1 MIRNRGRL
9 LTLHVQAHS
18 KFEELKP
25 VSEIVVVEVP
35 PLIDQATFGAVQA
48 HLRARNPKVTPA
60 RVVSGPTL
68 LTGICFCATCGGAMT
83 LRTGKGGRYRY
94 YTCSIKAR
102 QGETGCNGRS
112 IPMGKLDN
120 LVAEHIA
127 ERLLQP
133 ERLETILASL
143 P

>member
-1 MIRNRGRL
+1 
-9 LTLHVQAHS
+9 
-18 KFEELKP
+18 
-25 VSEIVVVEVP
+25 
-35 PLIDQATFGAVQA
+35 
-48 HLRARNPKVTPA
+48 
-60 RVVSGPTL
+60 
-68 LTGICFCATCGGAMT
+68 MT

-102 QGETGCNGRS
+102 QGEAGCKGRS

-133 ERLETILASL
+133 ERLEEVLASVL
-143 P
+143 DRRQERAERRTSTSPS